1 MTQEAMAKEVNS
13 AREVVARML
22 RRFLAKGWIELDR
35 AKVVLVDVE
44 ALKKLS
50 K

>member
-1 MTQEAMAKEVNS
+1 MTQEEIAESTNS

-22 RRFLAKGWIELDR
+22 RQFASDGLIESKR
-35 AKVVLVDVE
+35 GVVI
-44 ALKKLS
+44 LKDLEGLEKI